1 MVWRYTL
8 TEIYSRAKTYIWRKA
23 HNLEN
28 LEENVII
35 ITGEDNSLRSHCLKP
50 DFIRVFA
57 LFSFCYYFILRF
69 VLLCFVDHCLCLCL
83 FSFGHCIVCLLAI
96 VLSVFWPLY
105 CLSFGHCI
113 VCISNYCFWL
123 PFWFFF
129 FNFCLLEYQFELLY
143 SAHCVRRLRKNRIKQ
158 ATIFDLLVDH
168 IVVGTKRKRHR
179 FYNGTESI
187 IKEEMSC
194 VWTVFSGVRVTL

>member
-1 MVWRYTL
+1 MLHNLFLRTAFIDWVISNMVWRYTL

-96 VLSVFWPLY
+96 VLSVFRITASDYP
-105 CLSFGHCI
+105 FGFFSSTFAY
-113 VCISNYCFWL
+113 SNINSSYST
-123 PFWFFF
+123 
-129 FNFCLLEYQFELLY
+129 LLIAF
-143 SAHCVRRLRKNRIKQ
+143 
-158 ATIFDLLVDH
+158 VD
-168 IVVGTKRKRHR
+168 
-179 FYNGTESI
+179 
-187 IKEEMSC
+187 
-194 VWTVFSGVRVTL
+194 

>member
-1 MVWRYTL
+1 MLHNLFLRTAFIDWVISNMVWRYTL

-57 LFSFCYYFILRF
+57 LVSFCCYFILRF

-83 FSFGHCIVCLLAI
+83 FSFGHCIVC
-96 VLSVFWPLY
+96 
-105 CLSFGHCI
+105 
-113 VCISNYCFWL
+113 ISNYCFFLL
-123 PFWFFF
+123 PFWVFSSTFVYS
-129 FNFCLLEYQFELLY
+129 NINSSY
-143 SAHCVRRLRKNRIKQ
+143 SA
-158 ATIFDLLVDH
+158 LLIVFVD
-168 IVVGTKRKRHR
+168 
-179 FYNGTESI
+179 
-187 IKEEMSC
+187 
-194 VWTVFSGVRVTL
+194 

>member
-1 MVWRYTL
+1 MLHNLFLRTAFIDWVISNMVWRYTL

-57 LFSFCYYFILRF
+57 FVSFCCYFILRF

-83 FSFGHCIVCLLAI
+83 FSFGHCIVC
-96 VLSVFWPLY
+96 
-105 CLSFGHCI
+105 
-113 VCISNYCFWL
+113 ISNSASFCY
-123 PFWFFF
+123 PFGFFLQ
-129 FNFCLLEYQFELLY
+129 LLFTRILIRATLLC
-143 SAHCVRRLRKNRIKQ
+143 SLC
-158 ATIFDLLVDH
+158 
-168 IVVGTKRKRHR
+168 
-179 FYNGTESI
+179 SS
-187 IKEEMSC
+187 IKEKSH
-194 VWTVFSGVRVTL
+194 

>member
-8 TEIYSRAKTYIWRKA
+8 TEIYSRAKTYIWPKA

-35 ITGEDNSLRSHCLKP
+35 ITGEDNSLRSPCLKP

-83 FSFGHCIVCLLAI
+83 F
-96 VLSVFWPLY
+96 
-105 CLSFGHCI
+105 SFGHCI

>member
-69 VLLCFVDHCLCLCL
+69 LLLCFVDHCLCLCL

-113 VCISNYCFWL
+113 VCLLAIALYVFWPLYCLSFCHCIVCLLAIVLSVFWPLYCLSFGHCIVCLFAIVLSVFRITASDYPFGFFSSTFVYSNINSNYST
-123 PFWFFF
+123 
-129 FNFCLLEYQFELLY
+129 LLIAF
-143 SAHCVRRLRKNRIKQ
+143 
-158 ATIFDLLVDH
+158 VD
-168 IVVGTKRKRHR
+168 
-179 FYNGTESI
+179 
-187 IKEEMSC
+187 
-194 VWTVFSGVRVTL
+194 